1 MNIVVCVKHVPDVSE
16 IEVKVDPVKKDID
29 KSGLVFDINEWDDYA
44 VEEALRIKEKFG
56 GTVTVVTIGDE
67 SADSTL
73 RKCLA
78 KGADNAIRV
87 TDPRIASWDP
97 LVVAKILYKVVK
109 DIHYDL
115 ILTGVQAS
123 DDGYSVVGQ
132 ALAEM
137 LGIPHATLV
146 KKIEIDGGTV
156 RVNRELE
163 GGLEEIIE
171 LSLPA
176 LLTIQ
181 TGINEPRY
189 VSIMGVR
196 KAMRKEIKILNLD
209 DLGLARE
216 AVKEASPIEMVELY
230 VPPVERKAEIIT
242 GSVDE
247 VASKIVEIIKSRGLV

>member
-97 LVVAKILYKVVK
+97 LVV
-109 DIHYDL
+109 
-115 ILTGVQAS
+115 
-123 DDGYSVVGQ
+123 
-132 ALAEM
+132 
-137 LGIPHATLV
+137 
-146 KKIEIDGGTV
+146 
-156 RVNRELE
+156 
-163 GGLEEIIE
+163 
-171 LSLPA
+171 
-176 LLTIQ
+176 
-181 TGINEPRY
+181 
-189 VSIMGVR
+189 
-196 KAMRKEIKILNLD
+196 
-209 DLGLARE
+209 
-216 AVKEASPIEMVELY
+216 
-230 VPPVERKAEIIT
+230 
-242 GSVDE
+242 
-247 VASKIVEIIKSRGLV
+247 